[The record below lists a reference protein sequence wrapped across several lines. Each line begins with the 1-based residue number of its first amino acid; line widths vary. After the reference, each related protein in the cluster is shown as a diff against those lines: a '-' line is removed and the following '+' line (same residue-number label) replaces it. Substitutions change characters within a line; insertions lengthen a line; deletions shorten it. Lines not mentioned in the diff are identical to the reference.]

1 MTAPLVLDALAALA
15 DPVRGRLLVALERHE
30 LAVGEL
36 AAVLQLPQ
44 STVSRHL
51 KTLVDAGWVASRAD
65 GPSRR
70 YRFAP
75 EAREGDARRLWAAV
89 REPLRALPS
98 AAHDESRLRAVVAE
112 RRAATR
118 AFFSGAAHAWDR
130 LRVELFGARADL
142 IALLALLDDRM
153 TVGDLGC
160 GTGAVADLLAPFVGR
175 VVAVDHSREMLD
187 VARRRLDGRTNVEL
201 REGDLEALPVADGE
215 LDAALL
221 VLTLHH
227 MPDPEAVFA
236 EAART
241 LRPGGR
247 LVVIDMAPH
256 DREGYRA
263 EMGHVWLGFGEAQLA
278 PWLRAAGFGPARYA
292 LLPADPAARGPALFA
307 AAAALARAA
316 GTPPAPEALG
326 ACRPDA
332 DSLGSTAPPDA
343 PAPDAAPRT
352 QTLITVP

>member
-1 MTAPLVLDALAALA
+1 MHTIPAVLDSLAALA

-36 AAVLQLPQ
+36 ATVLQLPQ

-51 KTLVDAGWVASRAD
+51 KTLVDAGWVAARAD

-75 EAREGDARRLWAAV
+75 DAPGETRTLWKAV
-89 REPLRALPS
+89 RGPLAQLPS
-98 AAHDESRLRAVVAE
+98 AATDQSRLRAVLAE

-118 AFFSGAAHAWDR
+118 AFYSGAAQAWDR

-142 IALLALLDDRM
+142 MALLALLDDRM

-160 GTGAVADLLAPFVGR
+160 GTGAVADALAPFVRR

-187 VARRRLDGRTNVEL
+187 VARRRLDGRDNVEL
-201 REGDLEALPVADGE
+201 REGDLEALPVVDGE

-227 MPDPEAVFA
+227 VPDPDAVFA
-236 EAART
+236 EAARA

-263 EMGHVWLGFGEAQLA
+263 EMGHVWLGFGDVQLA
-278 PWLRAAGFGPARYA
+278 GWFQAAGFGPSRYT
-292 LLPADPAARGPALFA
+292 LLPADPAARGPALFVA
-307 AAAALARAA
+307 AATSGAAI
-316 GTPPAPEALG
+316 PS
-326 ACRPDA
+326 
-332 DSLGSTAPPDA
+332 DS
-343 PAPDAAPRT
+343 
-352 QTLITVP
+352 VPSSSLNS

>member
-1 MTAPLVLDALAALA
+1 
-15 DPVRGRLLVALERHE
+15 
-30 LAVGEL
+30 
-36 AAVLQLPQ
+36 
-44 STVSRHL
+44 
-51 KTLVDAGWVASRAD
+51 
-65 GPSRR
+65 
-70 YRFAP
+70 
-75 EAREGDARRLWAAV
+75 
-89 REPLRALPS
+89 
-98 AAHDESRLRAVVAE
+98 
-112 RRAATR
+112 
-118 AFFSGAAHAWDR
+118 
-130 LRVELFGARADL
+130 VELFGARADL

-153 TVGDLGC
+153 IVGDLGC

-292 LLPADPAARGPALFA
+292 LLPADPA
-307 AAAALARAA
+307 LAPAA

-326 ACRPDA
+326 ACRSDA

-352 QTLITVP
+352 QTLITIP

>member
-1 MTAPLVLDALAALA
+1 MPPATPITASLD
-15 DPVRGRLLVALERHE
+15 V
-30 LAVGEL
+30 
-36 AAVLQLPQ
+36 
-44 STVSRHL
+44 
-51 KTLVDAGWVASRAD
+51 
-65 GPSRR
+65 
-70 YRFAP
+70 P
-75 EAREGDARRLWAAV
+75 EARPETVHALLTDIAAWRLWSPHVASV
-89 REPLRALPS
+89 RPDHGTVRAGQT
-98 AAHDESRLRAVVAE
+98 V
-112 RRAATR
+112 ATR